1 MELCQENFKTINLCY
16 AKLRAMI
23 IKPFRNVE
31 PKIHPEAFVAENA
44 TIIGDVEIGA
54 KSSIWYNVVLR
65 GDVNFIRIGT
75 KTNVQDGTVV
85 HVTSNDYPTIIEDEV
100 TIGHSATIHGCHI
113 KRGSLIG
120 IGAIILDGALIGE
133 NSLVAAGSLVTPNTE
148 IPPRSFVLGSPARIK
163 RQLSEDEVFN
173 LRRFWENY
181 VRLIEEYKSIKES
194 ALKLS

>member
-1 MELCQENFKTINLCY
+1 
-16 AKLRAMI
+16 MI
-23 IKPFRNVE
+23 IKPFRNVK

-65 GDVNFIRIGT
+65 GDVNFICIGA
-75 KTNVQDGTVV
+75 KTNVQDGTVI

-113 KRGSLIG
+113 KQGSLIG
-120 IGAIILDGALIGE
+120 IGAIILDGASIGE

-148 IPPRSFVLGSPARIK
+148 IPPRSLVLGSPARIK

-194 ALKLS
+194 ALRSS

>member
-1 MELCQENFKTINLCY
+1 
-16 AKLRAMI
+16 MI

-120 IGAIILDGALIGE
+120 IGAIILDGASIGE

-148 IPPRSFVLGSPARIK
+148 IPPRSLVLGSPARIK
-163 RQLSEDEVFN
+163 RQLSEDEVLN
-173 LRRFWENY
+173 LKRFWENY